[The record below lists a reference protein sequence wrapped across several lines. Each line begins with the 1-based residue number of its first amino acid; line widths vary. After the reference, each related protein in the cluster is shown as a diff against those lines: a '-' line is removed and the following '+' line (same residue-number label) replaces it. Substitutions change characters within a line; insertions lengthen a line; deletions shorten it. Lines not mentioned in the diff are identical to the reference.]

1 MLDSTVPMGD
11 PNFPENLSIV
21 ASTRKVIK
29 LAAARRAEAEGT
41 DVETGALAEVEED
54 EDDAAQ
60 DIGGFGIA
68 GR

>member
-1 MLDSTVPMGD
+1 MVNTTVPMGD
-11 PNFPENLSIV
+11 PNFPDNLAIV

-29 LAAARRAEAEGT
+29 LATARRAEAEG
-41 DVETGALAEVEED
+41 EAAGKGAPAEMEDD

-60 DIGGFGIA
+60 DIGGYGIA